1 MFTQHRITFAP
12 SRKSYRIRLLFTNM
26 NGCGVAI
33 SVTERSCAAPIL
45 KVERDISDRFCAILW
60 CKVNTYSAR
69 WGSKQVAARTGTNWD
84 GSKYSGVRTGIYEC
98 TKPSRPTTPARCLC
112 SQTVKTL
119 QTLLFILYQ
128 IALLGAL
135 KNYIPYSVNIAF
147 AFLLT

>member
-1 MFTQHRITFAP
+1 MFWRHRIAFAP
-12 SRKSYRIRLLFTNM
+12 SRKSYRIGLLFTHM

-33 SVTERSCAAPIL
+33 SVTERSCAAPIS

-69 WGSKQVAARTGTNWD
+69 YGSKYVGARTGTHWD

-112 SQTVKTL
+112 SQTVQSRVAALHTVPDSFTWRLDKT
-119 QTLLFILYQ
+119 ILY
-128 IALLGAL
+128 G
-135 KNYIPYSVNIAF
+135 VNIAF